1 MEGKREGRRIAP
13 AVLVAPIRT
22 TFGSRIARDF
32 VAELRCCEN
41 ETSKTNCYMVHQPG
55 SPEPSDLTVME
66 KEFFRFFGSQ
76 PLQISVAACFP
87 RFGEGALCQTDAHK
101 SDQTDAHKSDG

>member
-1 MEGKREGRRIAP
+1 MHRVELLLARESHVISLQSSVVAKTKP
-13 AVLVAPIRT
+13 A
-22 TFGSRIARDF
+22 
-32 VAELRCCEN
+32 
-41 ETSKTNCYMVHQPG
+41 KTNCYMVHQPG

-87 RFGEGALCQTDAHK
+87 RFGEGELCQTNAHK
-101 SDQTDAHKSDG
+101 SDR

>member
-1 MEGKREGRRIAP
+1 
-13 AVLVAPIRT
+13 
-22 TFGSRIARDF
+22 
-32 VAELRCCEN
+32 
-41 ETSKTNCYMVHQPG
+41 MVHQPG

-87 RFGEGALCQTDAHK
+87 RFGEGELCQTNAHK
-101 SDQTDAHKSDG
+101 SDR